1 MWLNNLF
8 FVIPLSEECFVG
20 SMPCLIRALT
30 DHMISLYQSLPLP
43 VGDMCDGSLFGWM
56 FIGLNFS
63 EDNSDSL
70 LLGGQEG
77 FMCQSNLRHATQQ
90 RMIFRFYAIQLLCA
104 LRDDKNLFF
113 ITISLKCKIKV
124 IHVVFHAR
132 FGSMFIGVK
141 LSSS

>member
-30 DHMISLYQSLPLP
+30 DHMIFLYQSLPLP

-70 LLGGQEG
+70 LLGGQRGFHVSIQSSSCHSAKNDIQILCHTASLCIEG
-77 FMCQSNLRHATQQ
+77 
-90 RMIFRFYAIQLLCA
+90 MIQIFPSL
-104 LRDDKNLFF
+104 
-113 ITISLKCKIKV
+113 TIAAEAQNQV
-124 IHVVFHAR
+124 IHVVFHASDR
-132 FGSMFIGVK
+132 CS
-141 LSSS
+141 